1 MRIVIRS
8 MLAVAAL
15 ALTAPLAAQ
24 EKSLAQKYVDGEA
37 KLSTPFDYNGA
48 PITIRYSTF
57 LGKAGTAPALLEKLI
72 DRLRQDTGGKIVMQP
87 FWSNSLADAQ
97 TGAFEAVGSG
107 LTDMSTCY
115 TQLNPGGFDLHF
127 GVQLPTL
134 FTESSVGT
142 LVFNEIYVRYLKDT
156 YEKRGVIL
164 GRLGLT
170 PPQQL
175 LSKEPLKTFD
185 DFKGKRAWSVG
196 KVANAAVA
204 SLGLAP
210 TSLKIS
216 ELYPGFQSGVIAV
229 APMHDAGAPL
239 FRLTDIAKYRTVV
252 NLWTNP
258 NEHCINRA
266 FWNKQPDAV
275 KRYLYHW
282 FQVWTQ
288 VESQLYF
295 DAEALRARAFMQSK
309 GIESIELSEGDKG
322 KVNAAY
328 RKVIDDWIKEQ
339 EAAKRPGRK
348 MFDDMRALKAKY
360 EAMSREDR
368 MKAVLDAPVKGIISG
383 M

>member
-1 MRIVIRS
+1 MRV
-8 MLAVAAL
+8 AVKLSFAGAAFL
-15 ALTAPLAAQ
+15 LMASVAAQ
-24 EKSLAQKYVDGEA
+24 EKSLAQKYLDGEA
-37 KLSTPFDYNGA
+37 KLATPFNHDGG
-48 PITIRYSTF
+48 PVTIRYSTF

-72 DRLRQDTGGKIVMQP
+72 DRLKQDTAGKIILQP
-87 FWSNSLADAQ
+87 YWSNSLTDAQ
-97 TGAFEAVGSG
+97 TGAFEAVASG

-142 LVFNEIYVRYLKDT
+142 LVFSEVYVRYLKET
-156 YEKRGVIL
+156 YEKRGVLL

-175 LSKEPLKTFD
+175 LSKEPLRTFE

-196 KVANAAVA
+196 KVANSAVA

-239 FRLTDIAKYRTVV
+239 FRLTDIAKFRTVV

-266 FWNKQPDAV
+266 FWSKLPDGV

-295 DAEALRARAFMQSK
+295 DAEALRARAFMQSN
-309 GIESIELSEGDKG
+309 GIESIELSEADKG

-328 RKVIDDWIKEQ
+328 RKVIDDWVNEQ
-339 EAAKRPGRK
+339 ETAKRPGRK
-348 MFDDMRALKAKY
+348 MFEDMRTLKTKY

-368 MKAVLDAPVKGIISG
+368 MKAVLTAPVKGIITG